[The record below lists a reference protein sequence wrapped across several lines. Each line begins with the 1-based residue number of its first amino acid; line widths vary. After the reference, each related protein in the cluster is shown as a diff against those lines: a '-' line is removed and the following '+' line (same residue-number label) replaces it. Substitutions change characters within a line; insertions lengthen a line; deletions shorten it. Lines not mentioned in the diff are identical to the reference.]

1 MTGKGSLTALGALLL
16 AACSAGQGGDD
27 ETSPPPSPALYEVM
41 SAGGELEGWVFG
53 TIHSLPDDTEWRTD
67 ALERAVQDAE
77 VLVVEVAGLADGAAI
92 AETFAELSYNDQTIP
107 IRSRVPSD
115 RHETLDALLDEAG
128 ISSVQLI
135 HSDTWAAALSLAR
148 VTGTG
153 DPENGADRWLISAFS
168 GRPALEL
175 EGAEAQLG
183 IFDAL
188 PEKEQRDLLLL
199 VLEEFERGKEP
210 ARDLAEAWR
219 LGRIEEIEEAGR
231 RGLLSDPELREA
243 LLTQRNRDW
252 VGKLDGIARVR
263 PPMLV
268 AVGAAHLPGEDG
280 ILALL
285 EQRGYSI
292 RRIH

>member
-1 MTGKGSLTALGALLL
+1 
-16 AACSAGQGGDD
+16 
-27 ETSPPPSPALYEVM
+27 M

-53 TIHSLPDDTEWRTD
+53 TIHSLPDGTDWRTD

-77 VLVVEVAGLADGAAI
+77 VLVVEVAGLEDGAAI

-107 IRSRVPSD
+107 IRSRVPAD
-115 RHETLDALLDEAG
+115 RHETLEALLDEAG

-168 GRPALEL
+168 DRPALEL
-175 EGAEAQLG
+175 EGAKAQLG

-199 VLEEFERGKEP
+199 VLEEYERGKEP

-219 LGRIEEIEEAGR
+219 LGRIDEIEQAGR
-231 RGLLSDPELREA
+231 MGLLSDPELRDA
-243 LLTQRNRDW
+243 LLTQRNRAW
-252 VGKLDGIARVR
+252 AGKLDSIAKAR

-280 ILALL
+280 ILTLL

-292 RRIH
+292 RRIQ